1 MRKSDS
7 LFASSCINLEMS
19 YDISTS
25 IIVCHEIT
33 ALQLYV
39 HAVSRGHIT
48 GILTPMISIFTSAID
63 VIGISHN
70 TAVFGFSRTSLQLY
84 AAAPVEIQCH

>member
-1 MRKSDS
+1 
-7 LFASSCINLEMS
+7 
-19 YDISTS
+19 
-25 IIVCHEIT
+25 
-33 ALQLYV
+33 
-39 HAVSRGHIT
+39 
-48 GILTPMISIFTSAID
+48 MISIFTSAID